1 MSKISLHVNE
11 KLQFNSKFGIT
22 INQYSNYINTLEV
35 KFDYPFKSS
44 LPAVYLY
51 VKRNDKSTN
60 TLYSTQLIY
69 NQISKCFEYQ
79 FGSNDGDVTGSWFT
93 AIPGPLKLSFEIV
106 DINEILTTDEYS
118 IWINSSITSSNDKIT
133 LNAVEFNN
141 IINFLQN
148 GFDLKLNKENYDIDK
163 TWFDSEDD
171 FADDI
176 MNQVVREPSK
186 RKIFFTS
193 IGDEP
198 IRYEAIGLVYQ
209 HDGDYYCNV
218 YSAKGINS
226 YMRQGIYAIKVTFGA
241 DDVTLNKL
249 IVYNKASV
257 PAPTED
263 RDAVNRKYLTD
274 NFYDK
279 KYIEDELEDYI
290 KLSGLDSA
298 KLIAIIGKA
307 TQQLDGVMSK
317 EDKQHLDTL
326 VALMQNDNNSLVDTL
341 TEVLKVF
348 NNYPQGVNLF
358 ELLSNKADKTDLK
371 NIPYKDIIDKPEE
384 AVFVV
389 RSNVSEGTTRTAQE
403 IEINGIKW
411 AVGVSNV
418 KLYQHRIKCV
428 LIVSSGA
435 ASLEKRFLSTSSAP
449 VTVQEFVT
457 SLNNKINSVSF
468 SSISLNFD
476 NGTVIHDNN
485 YGAHNIIVYDAG
497 NYEDVGNNDFVQH
510 FTKDTFVGEFKV
522 GEVDAGS
529 ISSESFTDEVK
540 EVSAEIYL

>member
-35 KFDYPFKSS
+35 KFDYQFKSS

-51 VKRNDKSTN
+51 VERNDKSTN

-141 IINFLQN
+141 IINFIQN
-148 GFDLKLNKENYDIDK
+148 GYDLKLNKENYDIDK
-163 TWFDSEDD
+163 TWFDCEED

-176 MNQVVREPSK
+176 MDQVVREPSK

-209 HDGDYYCNV
+209 HDGNYYCNV

-226 YMRQGIYAIKVTFGA
+226 YMREGIYAIKVTFSA

-249 IVYNKASV
+249 MVYNKISV
-257 PAPTED
+257 PSPTED
-263 RDAVNRKYLTD
+263 RDAVNKKWLSENYDTKTTTEQKIKAAKLQSEEKAKEYSKTYTDQAINKLIDGAPDVLNTFKEVADYIASDKTSASQMTASINKNKQDIATNTNQINALEQNKLDKEDLIYENVENAPQEVVLIIRDVASPSTVNVAREIQFGNDVWKIGSNSGGGGSSIDEEILNNYVKKEELSKINGTSLLQANDLTTE
-274 NFYDK
+274 N
-279 KYIEDELEDYI
+279 IGINALSSLELE
-290 KLSGLDSA
+290 
-298 KLIAIIGKA
+298 AI
-307 TQQLDGVMSK
+307 
-317 EDKQHLDTL
+317 
-326 VALMQNDNNSLVDTL
+326 
-341 TEVLKVF
+341 LK
-348 NNYPQGVNLF
+348 
-358 ELLSNKADKTDLK
+358 
-371 NIPYKDIIDKPEE
+371 
-384 AVFVV
+384 
-389 RSNVSEGTTRTAQE
+389 
-403 IEINGIKW
+403 
-411 AVGVSNV
+411 
-418 KLYQHRIKCV
+418 
-428 LIVSSGA
+428 
-435 ASLEKRFLSTSSAP
+435 
-449 VTVQEFVT
+449 
-457 SLNNKINSVSF
+457 
-468 SSISLNFD
+468 
-476 NGTVIHDNN
+476 
-485 YGAHNIIVYDAG
+485 
-497 NYEDVGNNDFVQH
+497 
-510 FTKDTFVGEFKV
+510 
-522 GEVDAGS
+522 
-529 ISSESFTDEVK
+529 
-540 EVSAEIYL
+540 